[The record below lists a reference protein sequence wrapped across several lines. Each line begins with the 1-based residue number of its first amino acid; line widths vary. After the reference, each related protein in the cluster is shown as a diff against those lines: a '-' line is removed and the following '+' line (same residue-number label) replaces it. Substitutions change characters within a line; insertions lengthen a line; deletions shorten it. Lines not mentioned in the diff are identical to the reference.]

1 MRIEE
6 YCKDAALARKPAI
19 GVRAC
24 VPPSG
29 STSRLASVGVMDL
42 LAGDECVVDLPDPA
56 TELAAQLGVS
66 TEQFEE
72 PIDLD
77 TTERILDETVEGMDL
92 EIGGP
97 IESGN
102 DSEAERKKQQL
113 RHNIFFALVVILLQA
128 SRFQI
133 NHEF

>member
-1 MRIEE
+1 ME
-6 YCKDAALARKPAI
+6 
-19 GVRAC
+19 
-24 VPPSG
+24 
-29 STSRLASVGVMDL
+29 
-42 LAGDECVVDLPDPA
+42 LPGPA

-102 DSEAERKKQQL
+102 DSEAERKKQKL
-113 RHNIFFALVVILLQA
+113 SHNKTMPWAK
-128 SRFQI
+128 
-133 NHEF
+133 NTKCDWPW